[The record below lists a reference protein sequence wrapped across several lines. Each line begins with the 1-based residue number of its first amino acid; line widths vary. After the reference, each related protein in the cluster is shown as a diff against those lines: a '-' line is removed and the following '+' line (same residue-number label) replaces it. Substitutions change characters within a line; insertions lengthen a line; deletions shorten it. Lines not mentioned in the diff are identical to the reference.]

1 MKILVTGA
9 AGRVGS
15 AVVERCRGRHETV
28 AFDHVRPSNGD
39 TIVCADVRDREAVFA
54 AAAGCE
60 AIIHPAGFHGGH
72 LQNHS
77 AEDFLAVNVTGVNHL
92 YEAMI
97 AHGIGRIVQS
107 STMEVVCGRD
117 WLANGAAVLD
127 EGTQPKPDAIY
138 ALSKYLAEQLGPY
151 YLRQHGLTTAILR
164 YMNVDTK
171 TPDEAGLQMTARWV
185 WRYDVAEANILAA
198 EATTIGC
205 EVFLLAGHAA
215 HQPGYQLSRQTCRG
229 PGAALARLVALLGG
243 TAAPTDTMWPV
254 APIAKAKRLLGWQP
268 AARSSL
274 PGAAEAERLSDGPPA
289 RAASGHAAAARRSR
303 AGGELGRRGQR
314 GPVQTARRSTRVP
327 DVHRA
332 AGLRPRR
339 ALRGLPP
346 RR

>member
-205 EVFLLAGHAA
+205 EVFHI
-215 HQPGYQLSRQTCRG
+215 G
-229 PGAALARLVALLGG
+229 PDTPLTTRISALAADRPRSWSGIGPARRAAGRHGCADGHDVAGG
-243 TAAPTDTMWPV
+243 ADRQGEAAPGM
-254 APIAKAKRLLGWQP
+254 
-268 AARSSL
+268 AARSSFE
-274 PGAAEAERLSDGPPA
+274 PTW
-289 RAASGHAAAARRSR
+289 SG
-303 AGGELGRRGQR
+303 
-314 GPVQTARRSTRVP
+314 
-327 DVHRA
+327 
-332 AGLRPRR
+332 
-339 ALRGLPP
+339 
-346 RR
+346 